1 MEQNIMSKVKPALV
15 KVVEYLFD
23 RWRDE
28 WMYEDWSD
36 YEDHAREAV
45 EKDGGEFIHLK
56 KKPFVLRYKQDDQT
70 LDIKVNTKEVKVTQI
85 NT

>member
-1 MEQNIMSKVKPALV
+1 MSAEELAKKLAGTI
-15 KVVEYLFD
+15 EYLFD

-36 YEDHAREAV
+36 YEDHARKAV

-56 KKPFVLRYKQDDQT
+56 KKPFVLRFKKDDQT
-70 LDIKVNTKEVKVTQI
+70 LDVKCNSKELSVTQI
-85 NT
+85 TK

>member
-1 MEQNIMSKVKPALV
+1 MSKIKPEIV

-28 WMYEDWSD
+28 WMYEDFDD
-36 YEDHAREAV
+36 YIKHAKETV
-45 EKDGGEFIHLK
+45 EKQGGEFIHLK
-56 KKPFVLRYKQDDQT
+56 NKPFVLRYKKDDQT

>member
-1 MEQNIMSKVKPALV
+1 MSAEELANKLARTI
-15 KVVEYLFD
+15 ESLFD

-36 YEDHAREAV
+36 YEDHARKAV
-45 EKDGGEFIHLK
+45 EKDGGEFIHFN
-56 KKPFVLRYKQDDQT
+56 KKPFVLRFKKDDQT
-70 LDIKVNTKEVKVTQI
+70 MEIEVNVRELKVTKI